1 MPPPLPSSDKKT
13 IPAPVEGGE
22 AGVTTGEGREGTS
35 RPGGGGE
42 DASTDDDDDLDVTW
56 VGSSRSADDIDAAAG
71 EMLKAEESYGGSFRG
86 GRE

>member
-42 DASTDDDDDLDVTW
+42 DASTDDDNNLGVTW
-56 VGSSRSADDIDAAAG
+56 VGSSGKADDIEAAAG
-71 EMLKAEESYGGSFRG
+71 ETPNTEES
-86 GRE
+86 